1 MGTITENTVQENAI
15 LTNDSI
21 SLENDVLYFTSLSVA
36 KLMLKNGIINKKEF
50 REMDT
55 ILRKKFCPLL
65 ADLFSE
71 NA

>member
-1 MGTITENTVQENAI
+1 METITENTVQENAI

-21 SLENDVLYFTSLSVA
+21 NLENDVLYFTSLSVA

-55 ILRKKFCPLL
+55 ILRKKVCPLL

-71 NA
+71 NT